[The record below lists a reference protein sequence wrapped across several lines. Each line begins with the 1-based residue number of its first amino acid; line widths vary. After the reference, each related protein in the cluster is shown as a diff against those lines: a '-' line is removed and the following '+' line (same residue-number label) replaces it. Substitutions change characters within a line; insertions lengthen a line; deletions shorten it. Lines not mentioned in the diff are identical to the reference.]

1 MSSPA
6 DNMIADLAEREFI
19 VFAGAGMSK
28 ATGIPTWKK
37 TLIRL
42 NELAPVEG
50 LEIESVDSVQ
60 YPNVAQMIYT
70 ELQAQGREEEYH
82 QAIESTLQ
90 PSECSCHIGQ
100 LKIIRACPSIITT
113 NLDPTF
119 EAALKD
125 ECESFEK
132 YTGIKKEFGFQTLSN
147 MELGNLGRKNYITYL
162 HGRYNEKEKVFKI
175 TDYSKYY
182 TALEGGKES
191 IIEEA
196 LKNIYI
202 GFKAIVFVGFS
213 FEDKYVRGSF
223 DRIFQKMKED
233 KQLRVG
239 QIKHYA
245 IVEYAVRGDE
255 QRRQQLLNSATTFNE
270 GSVDFR
276 EVEELKKSIK
286 IEEQLRNINVEV
298 IRYQHG
304 NHLEVEKMFEQ
315 IAKKQRTSNTVAKP
329 ELGEE
334 YEYIL

>member
-1 MSSPA
+1 MSSSV
-6 DNMIADLAEREFI
+6 DNMIADLAERDFI
-19 VFAGAGMSK
+19 VFVGAGMSK

-42 NELAPVEG
+42 NELAPVDG
-50 LEIESVDSVQ
+50 VEIEKVEAVQ

-70 ELQAQGREEEYH
+70 ALQDQGREEEYH
-82 QAIESTLQ
+82 LAIESTLQ
-90 PSECSCHIGQ
+90 PSDCSCHLGQ
-100 LKIIRACPSIITT
+100 LQIIRACPSIITT
-113 NLDPTF
+113 NLDTTF

-125 ECESFEK
+125 ECVTFEK
-132 YTGIKKEFGFQTLSN
+132 YTRRKKEFGFQTLCN
-147 MELGNLGRKNYITYL
+147 MEPENLEKKNYITYL

-182 TALEGGKES
+182 TALEGGEES
-191 IIEEA
+191 IIEKV
-196 LKNIYI
+196 LRKIYI
-202 GFKAIVFVGFS
+202 GSKAIVFVGFS

-239 QIKHYA
+239 EIKHYA
-245 IVEYAVRGDE
+245 IIEYAVRGDE
-255 QRRQQLLNSATTFNE
+255 QRRRQLLNSANMFKE

-276 EVEELKKSIK
+276 EAEELKKSIK
-286 IEEQLRNINVEV
+286 IEEQLRNINIEV

-304 NHLEVEKMFEQ
+304 KHKKVETMFEQ
-315 IAKKQRTSNTVAKP
+315 IANKQRTSTTVAKP

-334 YEYIL
+334 

>member
-6 DNMIADLAEREFI
+6 NNMIADLAERNFI

-37 TLIRL
+37 ALIRL
-42 NELAPVEG
+42 NELAPVDG
-50 LEIESVDSVQ
+50 IDIEKMDTIQ
-60 YPNVAQMIYT
+60 YPSVAQMIYT
-70 ELQAQGREEEYH
+70 ALQDQGREEEYH
-82 QAIESTLQ
+82 RAIESTLQ
-90 PSECSCHIGQ
+90 PSDCSCHLGQ

-132 YTGIKKEFGFQTLSN
+132 YTGRKKEFGFQTLCN
-147 MELGNLGRKNYITYL
+147 MERGNLERKHYITYL

-182 TALEGGKES
+182 TALEGGEES
-191 IIEEA
+191 IIEKA
-196 LKNIYI
+196 LREIYI
-202 GFKAIVFVGFS
+202 GPKTIVFVGFS

-223 DRIFQKMKED
+223 DRIFQKMKVD

-239 QIKHYA
+239 EIKHYA
-245 IVEYAVRGDE
+245 IIEYAVRGDE
-255 QRRQQLLNSATTFNE
+255 QRRRQLLNSANMFKK

-276 EVEELKKSIK
+276 EAEELKKSIK
-286 IEEQLRNINVEV
+286 IEEQLRNIKIEV
-298 IRYQHG
+298 IRYRHG
-304 NHLEVEKMFEQ
+304 NHLEVETMFEQ
-315 IAKKQRTSNTVAKP
+315 IAKQRTSTKVAKP

-334 YEYIL
+334 